1 MAKVGII
8 GTGWGA
14 RTQAPAFRM
23 AGLTV
28 VGIAGRDAE
37 RTRRLGGE
45 LGVEPFADWRDL
57 FARPDIDLITIVTP
71 PAEHLEMALAALE
84 AGKHVLSEKPTALNA
99 EEAAKMAEAARARPG
114 QLALIDHE
122 LRFLPSWRAARER
135 RDEIGKVRYAEV
147 RYASPGRADPSRPW
161 NWWSDATQGGG
172 VWGAAGSHFV
182 DALRYFVGEI
192 LEVQAVLRTF
202 IAERPSDSG
211 RKVVTSDD
219 FAAVHARLPA
229 DALAV
234 LVFSV
239 VAGLDEETMLTL
251 HGEKGAIRLTGENFL
266 MSKTGG
272 GWTMEHQGTPF
283 DVPGNT
289 AGGPFGSGTVHLGRA
304 LAALLDRGDREAL
317 SPAATFEDGLAQQ
330 RVLDAGRRSH
340 ENGGRWEKV
349 QRVR

>member
-1 MAKVGII
+1 MANVGII

-37 RTRRLGGE
+37 RTRRLGDE
-45 LGVEPFADWRDL
+45 LGVEPLDDWRDL
-57 FARPDIDLITIVTP
+57 VARPDVDLITIVTP
-71 PAEHLEMALAALE
+71 PAEHLAMALAALE

-99 EEAAKMAEAARARPG
+99 EEAAKMVEAARARPG

-135 RDEIGKVRYAEV
+135 RDEIGKIRYAEV

-182 DALRYFVGEI
+182 DALRYLVGEI
-192 LEVQAVLRTF
+192 LEVQGVLRTF
-202 IAERPSDSG
+202 IAERPFDGG
-211 RKVVTSDD
+211 RRVVTSDD
-219 FAAVHARLPA
+219 FAAVHVRLP
-229 DALAV
+229 DGALAV

-239 VAGLDEETMLTL
+239 VAGLDEETMLTF

-266 MSKTGG
+266 MAKTGR
-272 GWTMEHQGTPF
+272 GWSMEHQGTPF
-283 DVPGNT
+283 DVPGNS
-289 AGGPFGSGTVHLGRA
+289 AGGPFGTGTVYLGRA

-349 QRVR
+349 